1 MKSAAL
7 FIDNTGAWPA
17 VYRMLA
23 AADYF
28 VDVTADLATG
38 LARLAARDYDIIVSI
53 DGPRAESWRACE
65 KLRRVTTAPI
75 IVIAPRAS
83 AETCVRTINA
93 GADFFLRK
101 PFGPL
106 EFLARVR
113 SLRRPHLTSPV
124 SLS

>member
-1 MKSAAL
+1 MKSTAL
-7 FIDNTGAWPA
+7 VIDNTGAWPA
-17 VYRMLA
+17 VKRMLA
-23 AADYF
+23 AAAYF
-28 VDVTADLATG
+28 VDVTADLATA
-38 LARLAARDYDIIVSI
+38 LARLAGRDYDIIVSI
-53 DGPRAESWRACE
+53 DGPGTESWRTCTE
-65 KLRRVTTAPI
+65 LRRLTTAPVI
-75 IVIAPRAS
+75 IIAPRAN

-113 SLRRPHLTSPV
+113 SLQRARLSSPI